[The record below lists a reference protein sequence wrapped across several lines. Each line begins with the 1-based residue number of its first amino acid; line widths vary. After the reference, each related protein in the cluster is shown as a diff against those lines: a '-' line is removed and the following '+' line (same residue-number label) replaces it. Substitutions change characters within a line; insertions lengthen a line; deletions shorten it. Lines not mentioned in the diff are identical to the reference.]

1 MTQEERCKEAK
12 AQFLQ
17 LHERVRRKLRE
28 SGICPEGLWMKY
40 QSARAAFLI
49 AQGALD
55 EEFSINEDGTAGK
68 SLDALPVS
76 LPSVAR
82 YSGES
87 SVG

>member
-17 LHERVRRKLRE
+17 LHERARRKLRE
-28 SGICPEGLWMKY
+28 NGVCPEGLWMKY

-55 EEFSINEDGTAGK
+55 EEFSIHEAGTVGK
-68 SLDALPVS
+68 SLDGLPAS
-76 LPSVAR
+76 LPSEVR
-82 YSGES
+82 YSAES
-87 SVG
+87 SGG